1 MYIDVYA
8 CFIQRRLDMNYEE
21 RIKKIVGQLTL
32 DEKLGMIHGDQIFA
46 TKGVERLQIPPLVM
60 SDGPMGVRR
69 EFHGR
74 SWVLKGT
81 TDDYVTYLPSNT
93 ALASTWNRKLS
104 YETGKVLG
112 CEARGRGKDVILA
125 PGINLKRSPLC
136 GRNFEYMSEDPK
148 LVEEICVP
156 LIKGIQE
163 NDVAACVKHFAV
175 NNQETDRFSVDTY
188 LDERTLREL
197 YLPAFYA
204 AVKQANSY
212 TIMGAYNKF
221 RGEQCCE
228 SKQLLNDILRDEWKY
243 DGTIISDWGGV
254 HDTKAAAESALDIE
268 MSVYSNFDDYFM
280 ANPLKEAILSGEI
293 KEEHIDEKVSNILRL
308 MFRLRMI
315 GEEAKERQSGTYNTF
330 EHQQAVLNVARES
343 IVLLKNEE
351 ARLPMNKK
359 GLKKLA
365 VIGQNGK
372 LVHSNGGGSAE
383 IKALYEVSPLLGIK
397 QLLGGNVAVE
407 YADGYYIPWKDPS
420 GDMIWQA
427 NSLEEMVELEHDPT
441 KPNLALKKEET
452 KEVVLQKQEK
462 LLKEAVELA
471 KTVDEVIL
479 FCGLDHDYDVEGAD
493 KRELTLPY
501 EQERLIQQVLEV
513 NPNTVVVVISGSPI
527 SYRTFANRAKAIV
540 WTSYIGS
547 LGGVA
552 LAETLF
558 GKVNPS
564 GKLPETFVKQLED
577 CPAIHFGEF
586 GTNHRVTYQEGI
598 YVGYRYFDTYEVE
611 PEFCFGHGLSYTT
624 FEYSN
629 AAVINED
636 NLILSVDI
644 TNTGEMEGAEV
655 VQAYVSYE
663 DSSVEHPQKELKGF
677 EKVSLQPKE
686 TKKVTI
692 TIPQSDLCYFNITKR
707 QFERILGRKTILLG
721 SSSRDIRCEIEI

>member
-1 MYIDVYA
+1 MK
-8 CFIQRRLDMNYEE
+8 YEE
-21 RIKKIVGQLTL
+21 RIKEIVGQLTL
-32 DEKLGMIHGDQIFA
+32 DEKIGMIHGDKIFA
-46 TKGVERLQIPPLVM
+46 TKGVERLQIPPLVT

-69 EFHGR
+69 QFHDD

-93 ALASTWNRKLS
+93 ALAATWNRNLS
-104 YETGKVLG
+104 YEAGKVLG

-148 LVEEICVP
+148 LVEEMCVP
-156 LIKGIQE
+156 LIQGIQE
-163 NDVAACVKHFAV
+163 NDVAACVKHFAL
-175 NNQETDRFSVDTY
+175 NNQETDRLAVDTY
-188 LDERTLREL
+188 VDERALREL
-197 YLPAFYA
+197 YLPGFYA
-204 AVKQANSY
+204 AVKKADSY

-228 SKQLLNDILRDEWKY
+228 SKQLLNDILRKEWGY

-254 HDTKAAAESALDIE
+254 HDTKAAAESALDME
-268 MSVYSNFDDYFM
+268 MSVYANFDDYYM
-280 ANPLKEAILSGEI
+280 ANPLKKAVLSGEI
-293 KEEHIDEKVSNILRL
+293 KEEHIDEKVSNLLRL
-308 MFRLRMI
+308 MFRLHMI
-315 GEEAKERQSGTYNTF
+315 GEEVQVRQFGTYNTF
-330 EHQQAVLNVARES
+330 EHQQAVLEVAREA
-343 IVLLKNEE
+343 IVLLKNED
-351 ARLPMNKK
+351 ARLPINPI

-397 QLLGGNVAVE
+397 QLLGGNVEVE
-407 YADGYYIPWKDPS
+407 YADGYYIPLKDRS
-420 GDMIWQA
+420 DDMIWQA
-427 NSLEEMVELEHDPT
+427 NSLESNVELGHDPSKANVT
-441 KPNLALKKEET
+441 AKKIES
-452 KEVVLQKQEK
+452 KEVVAQKQEQ
-462 LLKEAVELA
+462 LLKEAAELA
-471 KTVDEVIL
+471 KSVEQVIL

-493 KRELTLPY
+493 RKDLTLPY
-501 EQERLIQQVLEV
+501 EQERLIQKVLEV
-513 NPNTVVVVISGSPI
+513 NPNTVIVVISGSPV
-527 SYRTFANRAKAIV
+527 SYRQFCDRAKAIV

-564 GKLPETFVKQLED
+564 GKLPETFGKKLED
-577 CPAIHFGEF
+577 YPAIHFGEF
-586 GTNHRVTYQEGI
+586 ATEHRVTYHEGI

-629 AAVINED
+629 AAVIDED
-636 NLILSVDI
+636 QLILSVDI
-644 TNTGEMEGAEV
+644 TNTGERAGAET

-663 DSSVEHPQKELKGF
+663 DTTVPHPQKELKGF
-677 EKVSLQPKE
+677 EKVMLQPKE

-692 TIPQSDLCYFNITKR
+692 TIPQSDLCYYDVTKR

-721 SSSRDIRCEIEI
+721 SSSRDIRCQIEI